1 MICYLKRVGVLALLL
16 LLLVPSTVF
25 PHSGDGDIPEIKPS
39 PCIGN
44 DDLTFFELYVEGT
57 DRSDWDLIWDLI
69 IEALSLLP

>member
-25 PHSGDGDIPEIKPS
+25 PHSGDGDIPENKPN
-39 PCIGN
+39 PCVGN
-44 DDLTFFELYVEGT
+44 DDLTPFELYVEGT
-57 DRSDWDLIWDLI
+57 DRPDWDLIWDLI